1 MREERGTIHGNLEV
15 DEKYTLWGT
24 IYGDVRV
31 VDGGKM
37 YVRGSIFGDLIVEF
51 GGRVHVF
58 GQVSGS
64 LTLYRGTKVIN
75 SGVIQGNA
83 TNEGGRLYVDQHGN
97 ILGRVKT
104 NKGETHIEP
113 KATLGDD
120 VGDLM

>member
-31 VDGGKM
+31 IEGGKM
-37 YVRGSIFGDLIVEF
+37 YVRGSIFGDLIVDF
-51 GGRVHVF
+51 GGRVHIF
-58 GQVSGS
+58 GQVSGN
-64 LTLYRGTKVIN
+64 LQLFRGTKVIN
-75 SGVIQGNA
+75 SGVVQGNA
-83 TNEGGRLYVDQHGN
+83 TNDGGRLYVDQHGN
-97 ILGRVKT
+97 VLGRVKT

-120 VGDLM
+120 LGDLT